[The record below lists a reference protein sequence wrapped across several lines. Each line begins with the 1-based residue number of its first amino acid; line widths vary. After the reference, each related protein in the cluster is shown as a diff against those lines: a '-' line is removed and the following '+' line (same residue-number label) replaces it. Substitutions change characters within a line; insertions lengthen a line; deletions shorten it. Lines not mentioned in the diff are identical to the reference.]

1 MNFKKRKLFLNL
13 SVTSKSLY
21 CPIVWMFHSRRLNN
35 NFNSIYEWALRIIY
49 QDYTSSFTE
58 LLSKD
63 SSLTFHQRNS
73 QKLVTEMFK
82 VKIGIALGL
91 KKDIFET
98 NSRYNNLLY
107 NFLVKRY
114 NVRPVW
120 CGTERASFLAP
131 KLWGPILEDCKIVT
145 TLSAFK
151 EKTNSLVPENGIC
164 RICKTWIRSML
175 HSYRNLSIDLQC
187 QSIDCFLY
195 ECNNGLA
202 YYSGILLTLFWPR
215 FYHYF

>member
-1 MNFKKRKLFLNL
+1 
-13 SVTSKSLY
+13 
-21 CPIVWMFHSRRLNN
+21 
-35 NFNSIYEWALRIIY
+35 
-49 QDYTSSFTE
+49 
-58 LLSKD
+58 
-63 SSLTFHQRNS
+63 
-73 QKLVTEMFK
+73 MFK

>member
-1 MNFKKRKLFLNL
+1 MNFKQRKLFLNL
-13 SVTSKSLY
+13 SVISKFLY
-21 CPIVWMFHSRRLNN
+21 CSIVWMFHSRRLNN
-35 NFNSIYEWALRIIY
+35 KLNSIYQWALRIIY

-58 LLSKD
+58 LLSKN
-63 SSLTFHQRNS
+63 SSLTIHQRNS

-82 VKIGIALGL
+82 VKIGIALEI
-91 KKDIFET
+91 KKDIFES
-98 NSRYNNLLY
+98 NSRHNNLLY

-114 NVRPVW
+114 NVHPVW
-120 CGTERASFLAP
+120 CGTETASFLAP
-131 KLWGPILEDCKIVT
+131 KLWGAIPMDCKIVR

-151 EKTNSLVPENGIC
+151 EKTNSWIPENGIC

-175 HSYRNLSIDLQC
+175 HLYRNLPIDLQC

-215 FYHYF
+215 FYLYF